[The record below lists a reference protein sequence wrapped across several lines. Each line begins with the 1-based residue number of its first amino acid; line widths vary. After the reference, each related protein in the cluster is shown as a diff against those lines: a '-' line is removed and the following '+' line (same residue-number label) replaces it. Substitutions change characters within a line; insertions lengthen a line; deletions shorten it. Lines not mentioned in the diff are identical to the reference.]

1 MNGLT
6 FRTIGTTNEEER
18 NRWVTAALK
27 TLPRGWRLLDAGAG
41 EGRYRSSCSH
51 LHYVS
56 QDFAQYDGQGNTS
69 GLQTG
74 AWDTSRIHLVCDITA
89 IPEEDGSFDAIL
101 CTEVLEHLPD
111 PRSAIKEF
119 ARLLRPGGVL
129 LLTAPFCSLTH
140 FAPYHFA
147 TGFNRYF
154 YEEVLSATGFDVEE
168 LTANGN
174 FFQFLA
180 QELRRITWVSQQ
192 YAGGSPGLIT
202 RFAEKLLLL
211 LLTRLARRDHGSSE
225 LLCFGWHVK
234 AVRR

>member
-1 MNGLT
+1 MNRLT

-18 NRWVTAALK
+18 NRWVASTLK
-27 TLPRGWRLLDAGAG
+27 ILPSGWRLLDAGAG
-41 EGRYRSSCSH
+41 EGRYRPACSH
-51 LHYVS
+51 LNYVS
-56 QDFAQYDGQGNTS
+56 QDFARYDGQGNRS

-89 IPEEDGSFDAIL
+89 IPEKDGSFDAIL

-111 PRSAIKEF
+111 PGAAIKEF

-147 TGFNRYF
+147 SGFNRYF
-154 YEEVLSATGFDVEE
+154 YEEVLPASGFEIEE
-168 LTANGN
+168 LTANGTY
-174 FFQFLA
+174 FQFLA
-180 QELRRITWVSQQ
+180 QELRRITWVAEQ
-192 YAGGSPGLIT
+192 YAGGRPGLIT
-202 RFAEKLLLL
+202 RLIEKLLLL
-211 LLTRLARRDHGSSE
+211 MLVPLARRDRGSSE
-225 LLCFGWHVK
+225 LLCFGWQVR